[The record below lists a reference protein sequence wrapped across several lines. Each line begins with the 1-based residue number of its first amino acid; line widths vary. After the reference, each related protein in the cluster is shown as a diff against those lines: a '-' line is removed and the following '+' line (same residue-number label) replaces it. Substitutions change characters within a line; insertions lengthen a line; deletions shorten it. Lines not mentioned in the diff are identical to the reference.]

1 MYVCIYLLRTII
13 IVAYNTTE
21 KYTIYKK
28 LIHFFVIDLLMEKMQ
43 YGMLT
48 RGICLLRLN
57 LV

>member
-13 IVAYNTTE
+13 IVAYNTKE